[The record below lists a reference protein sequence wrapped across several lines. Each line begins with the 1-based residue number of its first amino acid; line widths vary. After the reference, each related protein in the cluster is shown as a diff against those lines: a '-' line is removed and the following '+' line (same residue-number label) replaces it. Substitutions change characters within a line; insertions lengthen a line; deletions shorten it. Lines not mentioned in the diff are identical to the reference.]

1 MKLSNETLNVLK
13 NFSTINQGIEFKKGN
28 KLATMAATK
37 SVLAKAT
44 LKDEFPQ
51 DFCIYDLNQFL
62 SVNSLFKETAELEF
76 DESNITFK
84 SGRSKIKYR
93 MTAKE
98 MIVTPPEKELTLP
111 SVDVKFT
118 LTSEDYD
125 TIMKTAAV
133 LSSPHIA
140 IKSENDKITLVAF
153 DAVDNSAHTNSIEVG
168 DAAGGDY
175 TIVFKTENIKMIPGS
190 YEVEFSFKGIGHF
203 KNTKE
208 DIQYWIASEAKESLM
223 KSPGRL
229 LGESLMKMN
238 SGE

>member
-13 NFSTINQGIEFKKGN
+13 NFSAINQGIQFKKGT
-28 KLATMAATK
+28 KLSTVSAGKT
-37 SVLAKAT
+37 VLAQAI